1 MSSVISSNPALTYT
15 ISDFISMKYTD
26 EITFRNYSILEVIN
40 DIELLDH
47 NLVEDYL
54 SELSSICVSV
64 PLTDEEY
71 KKYKYAPDLL
81 AYDVYGS
88 VQLDFVIMYAN
99 NIIDPKE
106 FNFKTIKLPYAS
118 ALKTFLAS
126 VYNVNSGYLEQN
138 REDNNIINY

>member
-1 MSSVISSNPALTYT
+1 
-15 ISDFISMKYTD
+15 MKYTD